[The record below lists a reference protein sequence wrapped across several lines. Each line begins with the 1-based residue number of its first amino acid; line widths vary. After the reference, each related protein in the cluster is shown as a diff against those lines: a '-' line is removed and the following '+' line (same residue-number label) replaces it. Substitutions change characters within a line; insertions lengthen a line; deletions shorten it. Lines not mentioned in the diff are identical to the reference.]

1 MATMGTEESDQCRQ
15 VAVVERLKQESMHR
29 LSAKKTVAVVERWPL
44 VEVRITVS

>member
-15 VAVVERLKQESMHR
+15 VAIVERLKQESMHG

-44 VEVRITVS
+44 EVRITVS